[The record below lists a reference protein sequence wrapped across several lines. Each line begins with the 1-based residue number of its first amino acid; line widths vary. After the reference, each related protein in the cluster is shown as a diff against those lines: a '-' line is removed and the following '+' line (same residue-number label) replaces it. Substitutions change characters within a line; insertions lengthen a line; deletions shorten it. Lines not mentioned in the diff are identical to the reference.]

1 MEANGGM
8 GRVVSV
14 IARLQSSVLSLAFS
28 SMAINTRRRF
38 HELRRRL
45 TGGKHIVSAFVEVD
59 DPYSYL
65 LCSYL
70 RELRAHY
77 AIELRLYLTEPV
89 KDAYR
94 PAPQLYAEY
103 AFEDCRRLAR
113 ELGIAF
119 LDRGAAPPVE
129 HRRALLNAL
138 VSGDSGA
145 SDPDEVI
152 DAITAYWRGDSEAVA
167 RRADSGAEHGRAD
180 SVLQS
185 NQKLLVRLGHYNTA
199 MLHYGG
205 EWYWGVDRL
214 HYLTDRL
221 DALGVAR
228 EPGLAPRIAS
238 IRQVMQVNLP
248 VKPPSAATNV
258 PPLELFVSFRSPYS
272 YLGLERIC
280 AIADAFGVTLK
291 IRPVLPMVMRG
302 MPVPRNKLLY
312 IFADASREAQ
322 RLGIP
327 FGKVVDTLGAG
338 AERCMAVFQ
347 FARSEHR
354 ERDFLLHAGRATWAR
369 GIDLATD
376 EGLRKVTAKAGL
388 FWPGVVAALGDNEWR
403 AEAEQNRASMMASGS
418 WGVPTIRIGDWTC
431 WGQDRDWLIARQL
444 EELCDSGEG
453 ILI

>member
-1 MEANGGM
+1 MEANGGV
-8 GRVVSV
+8 GRAVNVS
-14 IARLQSSVLSLAFS
+14 ARLRSSMLSLAFS
-28 SMAINTRRRF
+28 TAAISARRRF

-45 TGGKHIVSAFVEVD
+45 TGGRHVVSAFVELD

-70 RELRAHY
+70 REIREHY
-77 AIELRLYLTEPV
+77 AIDLRLYLTEAI
-89 KDAYR
+89 KDGYR
-94 PAPQLYAEY
+94 PAPQQYSEY
-103 AFEDCRRLAR
+103 AFEDSRRLAR

-119 LDRGAAPPVE
+119 LDRGDAPPVE
-129 HRRALLNAL
+129 HRRALLDAL
-138 VSGDSGA
+138 LSGDSDT
-145 SDPDEVI
+145 SDVDDVI
-152 DAITAYWRGDSEAVA
+152 DAVTAYWRGDSEAVA
-167 RRADSGAEHGRAD
+167 RRADDAGEAGKAD
-180 SVLQS
+180 RVLQS
-185 NQKLLVRLGHYNTA
+185 NQQLLASLGHYNTA

-221 DALGVAR
+221 DALGVAC
-228 EPGLAPRIAS
+228 EPGLAPRVAS

-248 VKPPSAATNV
+248 VKPPSAASKL

-272 YLGLERIC
+272 YLGLERIY
-280 AIADAFGVTLK
+280 AIVDAFGVTLK
-291 IRPVLPMVMRG
+291 IRPVMPMVMRG
-302 MPVPRNKLLY
+302 MPLPRSKLLY
-312 IFADASREAQ
+312 IFADAGREAR

-327 FGKVVDTLGAG
+327 FGKVVDPLGVG
-338 AERCMAVFQ
+338 TERCMAAFQ
-347 FARSEHR
+347 FAHSEHR

-369 GIDLATD
+369 GIDLASD

-388 FWPGVVAALGDNEWR
+388 FWPGVVAALADNEWR
-403 AEAEQNRASMMASGS
+403 ADAEQNRAAMMASGS
-418 WGVPTIRIGDWTC
+418 WGVPTVRIGNWVC